1 MSTKSTKPRGK
12 PWTADE
18 REFVRN
24 AYPALGPAAIA
35 KKLKRS
41 RSGVCAL
48 IKRMKESGEIATG
61 ESTGESVGA
70 GVSAPPAD
78 GPDGRQDTLGRL
90 RWVRS
95 LLERQLYEAETTQ
108 AARLAK
114 EYRETVE
121 AIEEITVMAGV
132 RPEGGYGRIT
142 CLFLSTTA
150 LQLLSSVLNFA
161 DLSNFFRDFAWGA
174 LLLLFLAVTRFDPS
188 ALWRSSAGR
197 PPRSGRDPG
206 DTEAATQPRPQ

>member
-12 PWTADE
+12 PWTAGE
-18 REFVRN
+18 REFVKN

-90 RWVRS
+90 RWVRQII
-95 LLERQLYEAETTQ
+95 ERQLYDAEPSQ

-114 EYRETVE
+114 EYRETLE
-121 AIEEITVMAGV
+121 QIERIEGAG
-132 RPEGGYGRIT
+132 EDGGDDVIIN
-142 CLFLSTTA
+142 A
-150 LQLLSSVLNFA
+150 VSVL
-161 DLSNFFRDFAWGA
+161 RDVLG
-174 LLLLFLAVTRFDPS
+174 
-188 ALWRSSAGR
+188 
-197 PPRSGRDPG
+197 
-206 DTEAATQPRPQ
+206 

>member
-70 GVSAPPAD
+70 GVSAPP
-78 GPDGRQDTLGRL
+78 RR
-90 RWVRS
+90 R
-95 LLERQLYEAETTQ
+95 
-108 AARLAK
+108 
-114 EYRETVE
+114 
-121 AIEEITVMAGV
+121 
-132 RPEGGYGRIT
+132 
-142 CLFLSTTA
+142 
-150 LQLLSSVLNFA
+150 
-161 DLSNFFRDFAWGA
+161 
-174 LLLLFLAVTRFDPS
+174 
-188 ALWRSSAGR
+188 AGR
-197 PPRSGRDPG
+197 PPGHDR
-206 DTEAATQPRPQ
+206 EAPVGAADHRAPAL